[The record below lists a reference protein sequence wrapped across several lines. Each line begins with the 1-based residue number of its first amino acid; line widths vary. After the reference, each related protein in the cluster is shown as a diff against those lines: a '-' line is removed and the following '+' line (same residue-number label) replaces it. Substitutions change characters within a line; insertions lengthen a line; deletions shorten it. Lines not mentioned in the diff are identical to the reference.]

1 MSAYGKSPQQQ
12 PEYDTRPQ
20 SQHLP
25 NPQSSYGSYT
35 AQSHYTTPSQQ
46 QQLAHIPH
54 SHSQSQQHTSA
65 IGEATY
71 PSRGYEEHQ
80 TGPLIPRVM
89 GYTPQ
94 IGVEGTPFSVFLH
107 CPTDLTADSRQFR
120 FMFGSRRCN
129 ATIHKHE
136 GSGMY
141 RLSGE
146 TPAFALTGW
155 VAPQVTVYMNMEDE
169 EGQEL
174 GTVDVGT
181 FTYTDATTQQS
192 YSSPPRATKLKR
204 KLTAEPED
212 STTRS
217 PAKRS
222 TQPIRPKSEDY
233 GYGYQPQGPG
243 QYPPYA
249 SHAGTERAYGI
260 YSGYDHPEQATHAPG
275 YQPQTSPPRN
285 YTYGS
290 YSTDGLQQSATQ
302 PGQPW
307 AQPYPVQSSGAQA
320 SAVPQSGRPIRNDG
334 PPDQQPPSL
343 PSPSNTPNPTLI
355 RTSTLQQSTHTAP
368 GAVQGGPS
376 GTGSGFN
383 PYGIYPHKALLEIQG
398 ELNDMAH
405 NWTSEEW
412 DNRRRLVQFWR
423 RQKGSTIHTTF
434 RPVAPNE
441 RQPNSICIS
450 CIWWAEKRECYV
462 TSVDCIYLLESLIAV
477 RFTVEEKNRI
487 RRNLEGCKPL
497 TVSKAKPDSENFFKL
512 IMAFPNP
519 KPRNIEKD
527 VKVFPWAVLTH
538 ALKKIIGKYS
548 ASYSSTASVIP
559 AVPGGSAYPG
569 GPGESTKSGPSDA
582 PPSRVPSPPS
592 ATDSKSS
599 AGPSASITG
608 TAGPPSL
615 KQPPLTTS
623 PPIQRTSGQDLQPHT
638 ALPPPS
644 SQHGNMWHAQQP
656 LAPPTTGQRNWDMAA
671 YLEANP
677 TANPAGAQVV
687 HYSHGPITSEDREP
701 VSGSGP
707 PVQLPSDVNVP

>member
-1 MSAYGKSPQQQ
+1 MYHL
-12 PEYDTRPQ
+12 EYDTRPQ
-20 SQHLP
+20 GQHLP
-25 NPQSSYGSYT
+25 NPQQASYGTYT
-35 AQSHYTTPSQQ
+35 SQAHYVPPPQQ
-46 QQLAHIPH
+46 PTHLPH
-54 SHSQSQQHTSA
+54 GHSQSGQHASTL
-65 IGEATY
+65 GETTY

-80 TGPLIPRVM
+80 TTPLVPRVM

-94 IGVEGTPFSVFLH
+94 HGVEGTSFNVFLH
-107 CPTDLTADSRQFR
+107 CPTDLTTDPRHFR

-129 ATIHKHE
+129 TTIHKNE
-136 GSGMY
+136 EAGMY

-146 TPAFALTGW
+146 APAFTHTGW

-181 FTYTDATTQQS
+181 FTYTDVAAQQS
-192 YSSPPRATKLKR
+192 YSSPPRPTRKR

-222 TQPIRPKSEDY
+222 ATQPIRPKSEDY
-233 GYGYQPQGPG
+233 GYGYQSSGPG

-249 SHAGTERAYGI
+249 SHAGTERSYGI

-275 YQPQTSPPRN
+275 YRPQTSPPRN

-290 YSTDGLQQSATQ
+290 YSSEGPQQSTTQ
-302 PGQPW
+302 TGQSW
-307 AQPYPVQSSGAQA
+307 VQPYVQSSSAQA
-320 SAVPQSGRPIRNDG
+320 PAVPQSGRPIRNDG

-355 RTSTLQQSTHTAP
+355 RTSTLQQSTHTTP

-376 GTGSGFN
+376 GTGTGFN

-398 ELNDMAH
+398 ELNDMARH
-405 NWTSEEW
+405 WSPEEW
-412 DNRRRLVQFWR
+412 ENRRRLVQFWR

-434 RPVAPNE
+434 RPVAPND

-450 CIWWAEKRECYV
+450 CIWWAEKTECYV

-487 RRNLEGCKPL
+487 RRNLEGFKPL

-527 VKVFPWAVLTH
+527 VKVFPWSILSH
-538 ALKKIIGKYS
+538 ALKKIIGKY
-548 ASYSSTASVIP
+548 V
-559 AVPGGSAYPG
+559 
-569 GPGESTKSGPSDA
+569 
-582 PPSRVPSPPS
+582 
-592 ATDSKSS
+592 SK
-599 AGPSASITG
+599 PN
-608 TAGPPSL
+608 L
-615 KQPPLTTS
+615 
-623 PPIQRTSGQDLQPHT
+623 
-638 ALPPPS
+638 
-644 SQHGNMWHAQQP
+644 
-656 LAPPTTGQRNWDMAA
+656 
-671 YLEANP
+671 
-677 TANPAGAQVV
+677 
-687 HYSHGPITSEDREP
+687 
-701 VSGSGP
+701 
-707 PVQLPSDVNVP
+707 